1 LQSFL
6 FNHLSLFEFQ
16 TKIMEYLYDLR
27 TQEIRNVECPFCKK
41 DAVKAIYY
49 PPVLQMKKS
58 RSAAA
63 GTKTKFY
70 HTKERWEIISDCS
83 NCGKSKEEIIKALKE
98 KKIDLKKKLEE
109 LRKQGL
115 PTVITTEIRH

>member
-1 LQSFL
+1 
-6 FNHLSLFEFQ
+6 
-16 TKIMEYLYDLR
+16 MGCLYDVR

-41 DAVKAIYY
+41 ETAKAIYY

-58 RSAAA
+58 RSASA

-70 HTKERWEIISDCS
+70 HTKEKWEIISGCL

-98 KKIDLKKKLEE
+98 KKIDLKKRLEE
-109 LRKQGL
+109 LRKQGFSL
-115 PTVITTEIRH
+115 VITIKIQH

>member
-1 LQSFL
+1 
-6 FNHLSLFEFQ
+6 
-16 TKIMEYLYDLR
+16 MEYLYDLR

-70 HTKERWEIISDCS
+70 HTKEGWEIISGCS

-109 LRKQGL
+109 LKRQGL

>member
-1 LQSFL
+1 
-6 FNHLSLFEFQ
+6 
-16 TKIMEYLYDLR
+16 MGYLYDIR
-27 TQEIRNVECPFCKK
+27 TQELRNIECPFCKK
-41 DAVKAIYY
+41 EGVKVIYY

-70 HTKERWEIISDCS
+70 HTREKIEIISGCS
-83 NCGKSKEEIIKALKE
+83 NCGKSKGEVIKALKE
-98 KKIDLKKKLEE
+98 KKIDWKERLEE
-109 LRKQGL
+109 LRKQGF